1 MNLGMRTARVV
12 NVKRF
17 PVNFPAQFCPSG
29 FGPPVKTYA
38 SKYLRQ
44 RNDSFALRTC
54 QQTISLGF

>member
-29 FGPPVKTYA
+29 FGPPGGPILIAKMEPPVEI
-38 SKYLRQ
+38 R
-44 RNDSFALRTC
+44 
-54 QQTISLGF
+54 